1 MDLQGDFQSGRQAL
15 IRGNSSEAA
24 ARFERVARS
33 EPQYITELAPLRQ
46 SIWTY
51 LGRAQYHSGQLAQAK
66 ASFEKA
72 LGHFGEDQMARLY
85 LGLTLLR
92 QPAAAKAANS
102 LTLQEVSYALREGI
116 EPKRVATLARERG
129 LDFELTN
136 ESENQLRKA
145 GADELLL
152 NEFKRI
158 RGEIAQRKN
167 SPDQA
172 AKELKTALAGLRESL
187 DYTIA
192 YTPQGKFWDPSGEI
206 RTQIQNGLALL
217 SARPPD
223 PQKIIATGES
233 VGQKME
239 EEMDLAR
246 RDERD
251 EFRRRP
257 R

>member
-1 MDLQGDFQSGRQAL
+1 
-15 IRGNSSEAA
+15 
-24 ARFERVARS
+24 
-33 EPQYITELAPLRQ
+33 
-46 SIWTY
+46 
-51 LGRAQYHSGQLAQAK
+51 
-66 ASFEKA
+66 
-72 LGHFGEDQMARLY
+72 MARLY

-239 EEMDLAR
+239 EEIDLKR
-246 RDERD
+246 RDERG